1 VQWLGAAAVAP
12 ARLIVAVS
20 RPRAI
25 VSWSSG
31 KDAAW
36 ALHTLRLANSVEP
49 AALLTTVT
57 AAYGRVSMHGVR
69 EELLVRQAQE
79 VGLPLRV
86 VTIPSPCPND
96 LYEEAFLAELA
107 RARTAGITHVVFG
120 DLFLEDVRVYRER
133 LLERAGLTGV
143 FPLWRRETRALATEM
158 LAGGLRAV
166 LVCVDPEKVPASFA
180 GRDFDPKLLGELPA
194 GIDPCGERG
203 EFHTFARA
211 GPMFRRE
218 IGVARGE
225 VVQRDGFVFADLLEG
240 SSVPG

>member
-1 VQWLGAAAVAP
+1 VGR
-12 ARLIVAVS
+12 ARAL
-20 RPRAI
+20 

-31 KDAAW
+31 KDGAW
-36 ALHTLRLANSVEP
+36 ALHALNLAKQIEP

-69 EELLVRQAQE
+69 EELLVRQAE
-79 VGLPLRV
+79 EIGLPLRV
-86 VTIPSPCPND
+86 VSIPSPCPNE

-107 RARTAGITHVVFG
+107 RARKAGITHIVFG
-120 DLFLEDVRVYRER
+120 DLFLEDLRAYRER

-143 FPLWRRETRALATEM
+143 FPLWGRETGSLAREM

-166 LVCVDPEKVPASFA
+166 LVCVDPEKVPASLA
-180 GRDFDPKLLGELPA
+180 GRDFDAKLLGELPA
-194 GIDPCGERG
+194 GVDLCGERG

-218 IGVARGE
+218 IEVERGE
-225 VVQRDGFVFADLLEG
+225 VVRRDGFVFADLLEG
-240 SSVPG
+240 SSALD

>member
-1 VQWLGAAAVAP
+1 MP
-12 ARLIVAVS
+12 RIVS
-20 RPRAI
+20 RRPRAL

-36 ALHTLRLANSVEP
+36 ALHTLRLSNPVEP

-69 EELLVRQAQE
+69 EELLDRQAEE

-86 VTIPSPCPND
+86 VSIPSPCPND
-96 LYEEAFLAELA
+96 LYEEALLAELA
-107 RARTAGITHVVFG
+107 RARRAGITHVVFG
-120 DLFLEDVRVYRER
+120 DLFLEDVRAYRER

-143 FPLWRRETRALATEM
+143 FPLWGRETGALAREM
-158 LAGGLRAV
+158 LAGGLRAI
-166 LVCVDPEKVPASFA
+166 LVCVDPEKMSASFA
-180 GRDFDPKLLGELPA
+180 GRDFDWDLLADLPP
-194 GIDPCGERG
+194 GVDPCGERG

-218 IGVARGE
+218 LAVERGE
-225 VVQRDGFVFADLLEG
+225 VVQRDGFVFADLLGG
-240 SSVPG
+240 SSVPD